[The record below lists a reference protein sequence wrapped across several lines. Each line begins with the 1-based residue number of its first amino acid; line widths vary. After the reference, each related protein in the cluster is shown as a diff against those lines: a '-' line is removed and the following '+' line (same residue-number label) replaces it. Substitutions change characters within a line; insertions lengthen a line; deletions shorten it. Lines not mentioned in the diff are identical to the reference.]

1 VTDERRNYQR
11 VSFDATAKLIKDDQI
26 FSCQVVDLS
35 IHGVLLRPHGVLRSS
50 VGSIY
55 QLEIP
60 LSEENSQITMS
71 LKLTHQHPENLGFVC
86 ENIDVDSITH
96 LRKIVELNSGDAT
109 ILERDLATLCSE
121 ND

>member
-1 VTDERRNYQR
+1 M
-11 VSFDATAKLIKDDQI
+11 
-26 FSCQVVDLS
+26 
-35 IHGVLLRPHGVLRSS
+35 LRSS

-60 LSEENSQITMS
+60 LSEENSQIKMS

-96 LRKIVELNSGDAT
+96 LRKIVELKQ
-109 ILERDLATLCSE
+109 R
-121 ND
+121 